1 MRIISLFLVVARTA
15 LGLVGCVMV
24 LSGLAGLVRVF
35 IDAPWW
41 IVVSA
46 IVDGLLGCLLAYG
59 AFHHFPRERDPR
71 FNEPAA

>member
-1 MRIISLFLVVARTA
+1 MRIISLLLVVARMA

-41 IVVSA
+41 IGVSA
-46 IVDGLLGCLLAYG
+46 ILDGVLGYLLAYG
-59 AFHHFPRERDPR
+59 AFHHFPWERDPR
-71 FNEPAA
+71 FNAPAA